1 MNWEFLIQNKESLLV
16 STDTRNLPAGCVFFA
31 LHGANFD
38 GNKFA
43 QQALEQGASLV
54 VIDDPEVFS
63 TLNPQLSYTSS
74 ASDRSSKG
82 EIRTFNSQ
90 HSYTSSASDRS
101 SKGEIR
107 TLPSQLLLVEDTLLA
122 LQDLARAWRRHLGLP
137 IIGVTGTNGK
147 TTTKELLAT
156 VLSTKYNLHY
166 TQGNLNNQIGV
177 PLTLLSLTTAHE
189 LAIVEMGASH
199 PGDIKELVDIAE
211 PNYGL
216 ITNVGRAHLE
226 GFGSFEGVQ
235 RTKQELYDYLVAHQG
250 TIFRN
255 TDNPYLAAMHSNAAR
270 EFRSLGVQ
278 EFRSTSEPL
287 NRAASE
293 LSEPLNRAAS
303 ELSEPLNS
311 KASEP
316 SEPLNSD
323 FVAYTTGVMPDGT
336 RLVGAYNA
344 ENISAA
350 LCVGEYF
357 GVDREQGLAAIRQ
370 YVPTNNRSQAMTTER
385 NRLIVDAYN
394 ANPTSMQAA
403 ISVFK
408 GDTFILG
415 AMRELGEYT
424 HLEHQN
430 VVNMLA
436 ERKADLVF
444 LVGEEYRL
452 TTSPYPIFDTVDQL
466 HAYLEEH
473 PLTDKHIL
481 LKGSRSTHIEQ
492 LLDIL

>member
-1 MNWEFLIQNKESLLV
+1 MNWDFLIKDKESISV

-43 QQALEQGASLV
+43 KQALEQGASLA
-54 VIDDPEVFS
+54 VIDNPEYA
-63 TLNPQLSYTSS
+63 LPQGTM
-74 ASDRSSKG
+74 
-82 EIRTFNSQ
+82 
-90 HSYTSSASDRS
+90 
-101 SKGEIR
+101 
-107 TLPSQLLLVEDTLLA
+107 LVEDTLLA
-122 LQDLARAWRRHLGLP
+122 LQDLAREWRRELGLP
-137 IIGVTGTNGK
+137 IIGITGTNGK

-177 PLTLLSLTTAHE
+177 PLTLLQISRAHE
-189 LAIVEMGASH
+189 MAIVEMGASH

-211 PNYGL
+211 PNCGL

-235 RTKQELYDYLVAHQG
+235 RTKQELYDYLVAHNG

-255 TDNPYLAAMHSNAAR
+255 ADNPYLENMLAAACN
-270 EFRSLGVQ
+270 
-278 EFRSTSEPL
+278 
-287 NRAASE
+287 
-293 LSEPLNRAAS
+293 
-303 ELSEPLNS
+303 NS
-311 KASEP
+311 KFLSHQG
-316 SEPLNSD
+316 SNDNSLIQNSKL
-323 FVAYTTGVMPDGT
+323 YTSGVMPSGT
-336 RLVGAYNA
+336 NLVGEYNA

-350 LCVGEYF
+350 ICVGEYY
-357 GVDREQGLAAIRQ
+357 GVSREQALEAIRQ
-370 YVPTNNRSQAMTTER
+370 YVPTNNRSQNVKTD
-385 NRLIVDAYN
+385 NNQLIVDAYN

-403 ISVFK
+403 INAFK
-408 GDTFILG
+408 GDTYILG

-436 ERKADLVF
+436 ERKADLVY

-452 TTSPYPIFDTVDQL
+452 TTSPYPIFDTVEQL
-466 HAYLEEH
+466 HEYLEAN
-473 PLTDKHIL
+473 PLINRTIL
-481 LKGSRSTHIEQ
+481 LKGSRSTKMEK

>member
-1 MNWEFLIQNKESLLV
+1 MNWEFLIKDKDSLLV

-43 QQALEQGASLV
+43 KQALDQGASLV
-54 VIDDPEVFS
+54 VVDDPEVYNTHS
-63 TLNPQLSYTSS
+63 QSPIASS
-74 ASDRSSKG
+74 PNR
-82 EIRTFNSQ
+82 
-90 HSYTSSASDRS
+90 
-101 SKGEIR
+101 
-107 TLPSQLLLVEDTLLA
+107 LLLVEDTLLA
-122 LQDLARAWRRHLGLP
+122 LQDLARAWRRELGLP

-156 VLSTKYNLHY
+156 VLSTKYNIHY

-177 PLTLLSLTTAHE
+177 PLTLLQLTRAHE
-189 LAIVEMGASH
+189 MAIVEMGASH

-235 RTKQELYDYLVAHQG
+235 RTKQELYDYLVTHQG

-255 TDNPYLAAMHSNAAR
+255 TDNPYLAAMYQNALQAAGDLQDQGSNLQ
-270 EFRSLGVQ
+270 RSDLH
-278 EFRSTSEPL
+278 
-287 NRAASE
+287 
-293 LSEPLNRAAS
+293 
-303 ELSEPLNS
+303 
-311 KASEP
+311 
-316 SEPLNSD
+316 
-323 FVAYTTGVMPDGT
+323 YTTGTMPFGT
-336 RLVGAYNA
+336 NLVGTYNA
-344 ENISAA
+344 ENVSAA
-350 LCVGEYF
+350 LCVGEHF
-357 GVDREQGLAAIRQ
+357 GISRQQGLEAIRA
-370 YVPTNNRSQAMTTER
+370 YVPTNNRSQNVKTD
-385 NRLIVDAYN
+385 NNQLIVDAYN

-403 ISVFK
+403 INAFK
-408 GDTFILG
+408 GDTYILG

-436 ERKADLVF
+436 ERKADLVY
-444 LVGEEYRL
+444 LVGAEYRL
-452 TTSPYPIFDTVDQL
+452 TTSPYPIFDTVEEL
-466 HAYLEEH
+466 REYLVAN
-473 PLTDKHIL
+473 PLTNRTIL
-481 LKGSRSTHIEQ
+481 LKGSRSTKMEK

>member
-1 MNWEFLIQNKESLLV
+1 MNWDFLIQNKDSLLV

-43 QQALEQGASLV
+43 LQALEQGASLV
-54 VIDDPEVFS
+54 VVDDPEVY
-63 TLNPQLSYTSS
+63 LQ
-74 ASDRSSKG
+74 AQRSSSPQG
-82 EIRTFNSQ
+82 DLQ
-90 HSYTSSASDRS
+90 GAAD
-101 SKGEIR
+101 
-107 TLPSQLLLVEDTLLA
+107 LPHLLLVEDTLLA
-122 LQDLARAWRRHLGLP
+122 LQDLARAWRRALGLP

-147 TTTKELLAT
+147 TTTKELLAA
-156 VLSTKYNLHY
+156 VLSTKYNIHY

-177 PLTLLSLTTAHE
+177 PLTLLQITRAHE
-189 LAIVEMGASH
+189 MAIVEMGASH

-211 PNYGL
+211 PNFGL

-255 TDNPYLAAMHSNAAR
+255 TDNPYLATMYQNALQAAGDLQ
-270 EFRSLGVQ
+270 RSDLQDQGSDLQ
-278 EFRSTSEPL
+278 RSDL
-287 NRAASE
+287 H
-293 LSEPLNRAAS
+293 
-303 ELSEPLNS
+303 
-311 KASEP
+311 
-316 SEPLNSD
+316 
-323 FVAYTTGVMPDGT
+323 YTTGSMPSGT
-336 RLVGAYNA
+336 NLVGEYNA
-344 ENISAA
+344 ENVSAA
-350 LCVGEYF
+350 ICVGEHF
-357 GVDREQGLAAIRQ
+357 GISREQALEAIRK
-370 YVPTNNRSQAMTTER
+370 YVPTNNRSQHMQTAH
-385 NRLIVDAYN
+385 NQLIVDAYN

-415 AMRELGEYT
+415 AMRELGDYT

-436 ERKADLVF
+436 ERKADVVY

-452 TTSPYPIFDTVDQL
+452 TTSPYPIFDTVEDL
-466 HAYLEEH
+466 RVYLEAH
-473 PLTDKHIL
+473 PLQGRSIL
-481 LKGSRSTHIEQ
+481 LKGSRSTKMET

>member
-1 MNWEFLIQNKESLLV
+1 MDWSFLIRNKESLLV

-43 QQALEQGASLV
+43 LQALEQGASLA
-54 VIDDPEVFS
+54 VIDDPEV
-63 TLNPQLSYTSS
+63 YI
-74 ASDRSSKG
+74 AH
-82 EIRTFNSQ
+82 SQ
-90 HSYTSSASDRS
+90 SPIAHS
-101 SKGEIR
+101 
-107 TLPSQLLLVEDTLLA
+107 LLLVEDTLLA
-122 LQDLARAWRRHLGLP
+122 LQDLARAWRRELGLP

-156 VLSTKYNLHY
+156 VLSTKYHLHY

-177 PLTLLSLTTAHE
+177 PLTLLQLTRAHE

-199 PGDIKELVDIAE
+199 PGDIKELVEIAE
-211 PNYGL
+211 PNCGL

-235 RTKQELYDYLVAHQG
+235 QTKKELYDYLRANNG
-250 TIFRN
+250 FIFRN
-255 TDNPYLAAMHSNAAR
+255 IDNPYLAQMAGD
-270 EFRSLGVQ
+270 LQ
-278 EFRSTSEPL
+278 T
-287 NRAASE
+287 
-293 LSEPLNRAAS
+293 
-303 ELSEPLNS
+303 
-311 KASEP
+311 
-316 SEPLNSD
+316 
-323 FVAYTTGVMPDGT
+323 VAYTTGTMPDGT
-336 RLVGAYNA
+336 HLIGAYNA
-344 ENISAA
+344 ENVSAA

-370 YVPTNNRSQAMTTER
+370 YVPTNNRSQAMQTA
-385 NRLIVDAYN
+385 NNQLIVDAYN

-415 AMRELGEYT
+415 AMRELGDYT

-436 ERKADLVF
+436 ERKADFVY

-452 TTSPYPIFDTVDQL
+452 TTSPYPIFDTVEEL
-466 HAYLEEH
+466 RVYLEEH
-473 PLTDKHIL
+473 PLRDRYIL
-481 LKGSRSTHIEQ
+481 LKGSRSTKMET
-492 LLDIL
+492 LLPIL